1 MLNRITTYVF
11 IIALLFGN
19 TSYANPDKDQ
29 PFFLE
34 SDSAKWDEESQK
46 STYHGNVIVTQGSLL
61 ITGDLLIVTS
71 KNGEIVHMVVT
82 GNKSTYKQKTKTGKI
97 VNGEAIKIEYHI
109 DQFKIIFIDKAII
122 TQSNNILK
130 NDKIIYKTDSENVIA
145 GDSKDGSRVRMTIK
159 PKKNN
164 E

>member
-46 STYHGNVIVTQGSLL
+46 ST
-61 ITGDLLIVTS
+61 
-71 KNGEIVHMVVT
+71 
-82 GNKSTYKQKTKTGKI
+82 
-97 VNGEAIKIEYHI
+97 
-109 DQFKIIFIDKAII
+109 
-122 TQSNNILK
+122 
-130 NDKIIYKTDSENVIA
+130 
-145 GDSKDGSRVRMTIK
+145 
-159 PKKNN
+159 
-164 E
+164 

>member
-82 GNKSTYKQKTKTGKI
+82 GNKSTYKQKTKTGK
-97 VNGEAIKIEYHI
+97 GFPQSGPKPQKI
-109 DQFKIIFIDKAII
+109 
-122 TQSNNILK
+122 T
-130 NDKIIYKTDSENVIA
+130 
-145 GDSKDGSRVRMTIK
+145 SRVRETLG
-159 PKKNN
+159 
-164 E
+164 